1 MPENMKDEQIKIS
14 PWRIQLIL
22 CLAPNK
28 EIHLSTKHAITRTN
42 AWLE

>member
-1 MPENMKDEQIKIS
+1 MKDLEQIKIS

-28 EIHLSTKHAITRTN
+28 EIHLATKHPITRTN